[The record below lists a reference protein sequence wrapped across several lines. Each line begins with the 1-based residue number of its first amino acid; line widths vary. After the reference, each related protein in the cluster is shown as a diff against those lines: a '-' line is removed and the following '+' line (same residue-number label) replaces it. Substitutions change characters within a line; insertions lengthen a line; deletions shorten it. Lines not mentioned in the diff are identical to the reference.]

1 MSEINFTTH
10 LFSEFTDKYGN
21 ILQNYFLGE
30 AIQGH
35 YLSAGELYH
44 YIYPEAKKENEE
56 DNEEDNEDDVK
67 TYRIT
72 PFQATFNKNC
82 IWTVNLINNVLRN
95 KISSKYTLDN
105 FFKENL
111 KEIKPAKNSEI
122 SYWEGL
128 FVNAW
133 IVSQNRNF
141 GCARVHFDNNKNEII
156 QAAKKIIGTDE
167 WYKISLWHNVLWSIE
182 VFRLRLLLDD
192 IVDDSFDFVYILDWI
207 DIFEF
212 RIVPKVLMR
221 INEQWAKD
229 NIEKDASKIYRY
241 FIKEI
246 EKVSE
251 YPFAERYG
259 LNKVQRRNIWNTRK
273 LMLPLRGRISDVNV
287 VEDKNSYPE
296 LVNILKDMIGG
307 KLSATEVNK
316 HIRNIIVERNK
327 YRNCVQSNGIPYLS
341 LCAVEQL
348 EDNDVMFIES
358 SLKVFVELMK
368 EKNIDDTENI
378 KNIILI
384 YYMLVSELEQQE
396 QDDFP
401 HSECKRQREE
411 LEQIYTIY
419 YSNILSKIF
428 ERYTDNKELIMKINL
443 ADINDKLLA
452 DMLMIGSKLLENNMS
467 DNVLEKIFQEKIDR
481 MDNERNQFVNQA
493 RKFLGTEDT
502 ILYALF
508 TSEIGKL
515 ERIRGYVDDNKL
527 NKEEIAYICDIE
539 ENWKK
544 EILKIHEL
552 FLFKE

>member
-30 AIQGH
+30 AIQGQ

-44 YIYPEAKKENEE
+44 YIYPEAKKENKE

-327 YRNCVQSNGIPYLS
+327 YRNCVQSNGIPYFS

-358 SLKVFVELMK
+358 SLKVFVELTK
-368 EKNIDDTENI
+368 EKNINDTENI